1 MKRPAAFGLAFPGL
15 CLAMILNGQPAD
27 TSGHTSVG
35 RIAPDFSAMTLEGRS
50 FTLSEMKG
58 RPVVINFFAIWC
70 PSCRMELPELQKTVW
85 EPFRNA
91 GLEVLAVGREHT
103 AAELDTFR
111 VRHGF
116 TFDFAPDPDRSIFR
130 LYADKFIPRTLLVGR
145 DGRIVFQ
152 TLGYKPGDMDTLALR
167 VADALKP

>member
-1 MKRPAAFGLAFPGL
+1 MKRPVPLFRVLLGL
-15 CLAMILNGQPAD
+15 CVASIVNGQVAD
-27 TSGHTSVG
+27 TSGHTRAG
-35 RIAPDFSAMTLEGRS
+35 GIPPDFSVATLDGRS
-50 FTLSEMKG
+50 FTLSAMKG

-85 EPFRNA
+85 EPFRKA

-111 VRHGF
+111 SRNGF
-116 TFDFAPDPDRSIFR
+116 TFDFAPDPDRSVFR
-130 LYADKFIPRTLLVGR
+130 LYADRFIPRTILVGR
-145 DGRIVFQ
+145 DGRIAFQ

-167 VADALKP
+167 VSAVLKP

>member
-1 MKRPAAFGLAFPGL
+1 MKQPIPFHLALLIL
-15 CLAMILNGQPAD
+15 CLTALLSGQVAD
-27 TSGHTSVG
+27 TSGHTVAG
-35 RIAPDFSAMTLEGRS
+35 RIPPDFSVVTLEGRS
-50 FTLSEMKG
+50 FTLSDMKG

-85 EPFRNA
+85 EPFRNT
-91 GLEVLAVGREHT
+91 GIEVLAVGREHT

-111 VRHGF
+111 MRHGL

-130 LYADKFIPRTLLVGR
+130 LYADRFIPRTILVGR
-145 DGRIVFQ
+145 DGRIAFQ

-167 VADALKP
+167 VSDALKP